1 MKSFK
6 LALLAL
12 FINVSVFS
20 QQYSI
25 VKGTGFTPPDASK
38 WGGFAGEND
47 DSFFILRIKTRG
59 KGTTY
64 YIESISKKTREKQ
77 FEVELPLEKEA
88 DVALDPVY
96 LDMRLFCANQR
107 IFVFFKGQSK
117 SDKNVKYFM
126 KTVFADG
133 KLGDMV
139 EILNT
144 AEKVDLN
151 FYQSP
156 DKTKIL
162 ILQDNPWVEQRQ
174 MSEAILYEA
183 STFKKVWSKKLPSE
197 YKSSVME
204 SYFYN
209 LDNQGN
215 LYFLFNYLEDA
226 DAKKIGTGIGVLSD
240 KAEKAKM
247 LPLPNKNNYT
257 IENGRAKVTSDGK
270 LVFTGLYKFS
280 VKKDEQRYKELS
292 KKERVAYDKELDA
305 QKEIGFFSYY
315 FDKDAF
321 TVSADF
327 KKFPEEVAKKL
338 EYAGGLLTFGA
349 ANKYYSASG
358 LVEVQGEF
366 YMIENHK
373 YTISGDGIATYERE
387 FIISKIG
394 KKGQILWTKIYPK
407 STVNKLNT
415 FNILVKGDKMYL
427 FYLEHPKNLEN
438 STVETYNELKYENIG
453 NYNGSV
459 MVALEVSSDGSAKR
473 DKVFENKG
481 WCYDPQPFNILLE
494 GENSLLLRMINKDQE
509 RFDVLKV
516 D

>member
-1 MKSFK
+1 
-6 LALLAL
+6 
-12 FINVSVFS
+12 
-20 QQYSI
+20 
-25 VKGTGFTPPDASK
+25 
-38 WGGFAGEND
+38 
-47 DSFFILRIKTRG
+47 
-59 KGTTY
+59 
-64 YIESISKKTREKQ
+64 
-77 FEVELPLEKEA
+77 
-88 DVALDPVY
+88 
-96 LDMRLFCANQR
+96 
-107 IFVFFKGQSK
+107 
-117 SDKNVKYFM
+117 M

-226 DAKKIGTGIGVLSD
+226 DAKKVGTGVGVLSD

-270 LVFTGLYKFS
+270 LVFTGLYKFLP
-280 VKKDEQRYKELS
+280 KKDEQRYKELS
-292 KKERVAYDKELDA
+292 KKERVVYDKELEA
-305 QKEIGFFSYY
+305 QKEIGFFCYY

-327 KKFPEEVAKKL
+327 KKL
-338 EYAGGLLTFGA
+338 
-349 ANKYYSASG
+349 
-358 LVEVQGEF
+358 
-366 YMIENHK
+366 
-373 YTISGDGIATYERE
+373 
-387 FIISKIG
+387 
-394 KKGQILWTKIYPK
+394 PK
-407 STVNKLNT
+407 
-415 FNILVKGDKMYL
+415 
-427 FYLEHPKNLEN
+427 
-438 STVETYNELKYENIG
+438 
-453 NYNGSV
+453 
-459 MVALEVSSDGSAKR
+459 R
-473 DKVFENKG
+473 
-481 WCYDPQPFNILLE
+481 
-494 GENSLLLRMINKDQE
+494 
-509 RFDVLKV
+509 
-516 D
+516 